1 MGNHNDANNNNL
13 NEPPDQLIEV
23 NQPEEEIDNRI
34 KSIITVKNPF
44 YLIKE
49 SISLEKDSIEN
60 IYYIKFKYDS
70 LINFDCY
77 INFKTK
83 KNKTRKHLNKKDKYE
98 LCYLPIEQLA
108 EKQILIKN
116 LEKGK
121 NIEFFNKEAFF
132 KLEYFEENNEQKD
145 EEIYD
150 ISIEFTPIYEKD
162 SENENEII
170 FVSLCELENNHDE
183 LGIKCVCQK
192 LKKHKFWFELKDI
205 YDGAGTNGKCVICY
219 SNFRNTIFLSC
230 RHSCCCQKCSA
241 SLYPKDCPLCKNK
254 IKEIIVL
261 DNDKSVENEKS
272 VDNEKSV
279 ESDKVKDNNNEKI
292 NDINKTEDNINLDE
306 NHNIQTDEE
315 EIVVDD
321 NEIV

>member
-1 MGNHNDANNNNL
+1 MGNHNNANDNNI

-23 NQPEEEIDNRI
+23 NQPEEEIDNRV
-34 KSIITVKNPF
+34 KSIIAVKNPF

-83 KNKTRKHLNKKDKYE
+83 KNKKRKHLKQKDKYE
-98 LCYLPIEQLA
+98 LCYQPIEKLA

-121 NIEFFNKEAFF
+121 NVEFLSKEAFF
-132 KLEYFEENNEQKD
+132 KLDYFEENEEQEEQEKEEQEKEEENERQ

-150 ISIEFTPIYEKD
+150 VSIEFTPIYEKD
-162 SENENEII
+162 SNENNNEIV
-170 FVSLCELENNHDE
+170 FVSLCKLENNHDE

-241 SLYPKDCPLCKNK
+241 SLSPKDCPLCKNK

-261 DNDKSVENEKS
+261 DNDKSV
-272 VDNEKSV
+272 DN
-279 ESDKVKDNNNEKI
+279 DNNDKNEEKI
-292 NDINKTEDNINLDE
+292 DIEE
-306 NHNIQTDEE
+306 NNIQTDAE
-315 EIVVDD
+315 EIVVNDTDND